1 MSNLG
6 KQPAV
11 EQYHSIDLENP
22 GDIPTHSPPT
32 SHMQYQPM
40 PDPISDSYS
49 VHSTV
54 PLNTGYKMDTIPPMP
69 EPSAARI
76 VEPSPSY
83 LPRYP
88 PNRQDSY
95 ADSNHS
101 AGASAAGTGPG
112 GFVRLKDR
120 ENEKSTRPHHPR
132 NQSWDFLSGIT
143 KDIDG
148 FDTRNAS
155 QAHLQFAE
163 GDIPKNRLVRFYTY
177 LLNLSIVTRWFLY
190 IVPVVGLLWIPGILQ
205 ITTFHTAHIWGVYL
219 KWWSIWFTV
228 CWVGWWAALAVA
240 MAMPVVLR
248 NTLGVVAVGL
258 RRYIEWLTALQRYIA
273 FFAWTLAQWIAFT
286 QLIVQ
291 NQPDLDPNDPGA
303 VARQADNAGNL
314 QLIQKILFGLMLCAA
329 ILLGE
334 KFAIQWIAYKFHER
348 SYAERIAAQKIQT
361 GCLTTLYKYS
371 SEIPGRSD
379 TLKDSQAAA
388 PSVINPKKLLRGV
401 IKGVKGVA
409 SHTTTALG
417 NVASEI
423 AGSSVLQP
431 NSPAAMV
438 ATALSSAN
446 KTRLLARRI
455 FYSFVQPGAN
465 TLVITDIAQY
475 FPDHEM
481 TEIAF
486 GMFDKDGNHDATRDE
501 VEIACLE
508 VHRER
513 LALANSMR
521 DIDSAVG
528 RLDNILMSFYFI
540 IAALVIAVT
549 LEAKLTT
556 LLTGAGSLV
565 LGLSWLIG
573 ASASEVLTSVIF
585 LFIKHPYDVGDRVDI
600 DKGSYIVKE
609 MRLLSTV
616 FIDVTRGCLV
626 QAPNAGL
633 STQFISNIQRS
644 GPMSETFVFDVAY
657 DTEFEQ
663 IEALRSRM
671 LAFVQ
676 SHRRDYQPTFDIVVS
691 GIVFSHALG
700 GLAVLLTFLEDIPGQ
715 EKMTLKADIL
725 YKSNW
730 QQGALKTKRR
740 NKWMCALKTA
750 MAELKV
756 YGPTGDPSAKPGP
769 TKYTQVPWEEVKEM
783 ERTEMPLPD
792 LSTNEP
798 RIPRG
803 EWSFTDQDAMILDRR
818 QDVFDEAD
826 DYSFMPT
833 AQTRSGQDLRQRR
846 MTRGVG
852 ETGEAIEMSRS
863 RASMPR
869 SRPLRF
875 VAVYSSDPLHNN
887 KHLPLD
893 SLIMHRRKSQVSV
906 ELPHA
911 PLSKRDDN
919 KVPTSIR
926 VDRKPPKAR
935 PSLMMVSVEIPV
947 KGSSSSKLK
956 NKVQDQNVEPTPEN
970 EDRTL
975 KRKRSIS
982 DPTNN
987 SIVDT
992 KKKGPERGQ
1001 SNKKTSVQNKPAE
1014 VVVPLPQ
1021 PRWISISTDVSY
1033 DEIMQRMQLREFL
1046 ARFQPLT
1053 KLAQVHLDT
1062 LSRISIPT
1070 RQYIPRVT
1078 LKAVLLALVDLVGAD
1093 APPKL
1098 RQGCQTALR
1107 HIRNAKGDL
1116 AITWDALS
1124 ELRETCYS
1132 ELPNPDHP
1140 PITDSGVVDD
1150 EIEDENEDQGRVTR
1164 QASRLS
1170 RVSQPSPP
1178 PKDDSLSYQLVC
1190 GGQFLLILVFL
1201 AELALQTPSVRAD
1214 IDYGLRNLSVAAH
1227 KTHTTKLAE
1236 EKSRWNDQRQ
1246 KFASVLTALQSTR
1259 SQEKEAANAQG
1270 THTRGSPTAAKIK
1283 DIKSKRKAAD
1293 ADHQRILRKL
1303 SISYN
1308 LELRAC
1314 ASRGTYL
1321 GSDQSGRQYFALAL
1335 APKSTRNENR
1345 WDYWSTF
1352 ISCWGPE
1359 ADGMDCRWYGFDDP
1373 SEIRLLAS
1381 VLEHGIG
1388 RGPSLVKDKDPLIK
1402 SLLSYAEFL
1411 DDRITIED

>member
-565 LGLSWLIG
+565 L
-573 ASASEVLTSVIF
+573 
-585 LFIKHPYDVGDRVDI
+585 DRVDI

-869 SRPLRF
+869 ARQL
-875 VAVYSSDPLHNN
+875 L
-887 KHLPLD
+887 
-893 SLIMHRRKSQVSV
+893 
-906 ELPHA
+906 HA

-1001 SNKKTSVQNKPAE
+1001 SNKKILYWTGPDGEHRHLSKISPLKLWCRFRSQGGYPSPRMCHTMRLCKGCRSVKLSHQFDRRTVLTN
-1014 VVVPLPQ
+1014 L
-1021 PRWISISTDVSY
+1021 
-1033 DEIMQRMQLREFL
+1033 QLREFL

-1170 RVSQPSPP
+1170 RASQPSPP
-1178 PKDDSLSYQLVC
+1178 PKDDSFSYQLVC
-1190 GGQFLLILVFL
+1190 GGQFLPILVFL

-1214 IDYGLRNLSVAAH
+1214 VDYGMRSLSVAAH

-1270 THTRGSPTAAKIK
+1270 TRTRGSPTAAKIK

-1314 ASRGTYL
+1314 AGRGTYL

>member
-6 KQPAV
+6 KQPDT
-11 EQYHSIDLENP
+11 EQYHSIDLQHP
-22 GDIPTHSPPT
+22 GDVPTHSPPT
-32 SHMQYQPM
+32 VHPI

-54 PLNTGYKMDTIPPMP
+54 PLTTGYRIDNAPPMP
-69 EPSAARI
+69 EPSAAHI

-83 LPRYP
+83 FPRYP
-88 PNRQDSY
+88 PNREDSY

-101 AGASAAGTGPG
+101 AGASGAGTGPG

-120 ENEKSTRPHHPR
+120 EDEKPTRPHHPR

-143 KDIDG
+143 KDIEG

-163 GDIPKNRLVRFYTY
+163 GDIPKNGLVRFYTY

-190 IVPVVGLLWIPGILQ
+190 IVPVVALLWIPGILQ
-205 ITTFHTAHIWGVYL
+205 ITTFHDSAIWSVHL

-240 MAMPVVLR
+240 MALPVVLR

-258 RRYIEWLTALQRYIA
+258 RRYIEWLKALKRYLA
-273 FFAWTLAQWIAFT
+273 LYAWSLTQWIAFT

-291 NQPDLDPNDPGA
+291 NKPNIDENDLAA
-303 VARQADNAGNL
+303 VAQQAGNTSNL
-314 QLIQKILFGLMLCAA
+314 ELIQKILFGLMLCAA

-348 SYAERIAAQKIQT
+348 SYAERIAEQKVQT
-361 GCLTTLYKYS
+361 ACLTTLYKYS

-379 TLKDSQAAA
+379 TLKDNQSNA
-388 PSVINPKKLLRGV
+388 PSAINPKKLLRGV

-438 ATALSSAN
+438 STALSSVN
-446 KTRLLARRI
+446 KTRQLARRI
-455 FYSFVQPGAN
+455 FYSFVQPGAT

-486 GMFDKDGNHDATRDE
+486 AMFDKDGNHDATRDE
-501 VEIACLE
+501 VEMACLE

-528 RLDNILMSFYFI
+528 RLDNILMSLYFI

-633 STQFISNIQRS
+633 STQFISNIRRS
-644 GPMSETFVFDVAY
+644 GAMSEAFTFDVAY

-663 IEALRSRM
+663 IEGLRSRM

-691 GIVFSHALG
+691 
-700 GLAVLLTFLEDIPGQ
+700 DIPDQ
-715 EKMTLKADIL
+715 EKMILKADIL

-740 NKWMCALKTA
+740 NKWVCALKTA
-750 MAELKV
+750 MAELKI
-756 YGPTGDPSAKPGP
+756 YGPTGNPSAKPGP

-792 LSTNEP
+792 LSATEP

-826 DYSFMPT
+826 EFNFMPM
-833 AQTRSGQDLRQRR
+833 AQTRSGQDMRQRR

-863 RASMPR
+863 RMSTPR
-869 SRPLRF
+869 
-875 VAVYSSDPLHNN
+875 AG
-887 KHLPLD
+887 
-893 SLIMHRRKSQVSV
+893 RR
-906 ELPHA
+906 
-911 PLSKRDDN
+911 
-919 KVPTSIR
+919 
-926 VDRKPPKAR
+926 
-935 PSLMMVSVEIPV
+935 
-947 KGSSSSKLK
+947 
-956 NKVQDQNVEPTPEN
+956 
-970 EDRTL
+970 
-975 KRKRSIS
+975 
-982 DPTNN
+982 
-987 SIVDT
+987 
-992 KKKGPERGQ
+992 
-1001 SNKKTSVQNKPAE
+1001 
-1014 VVVPLPQ
+1014 
-1021 PRWISISTDVSY
+1021 
-1033 DEIMQRMQLREFL
+1033 
-1046 ARFQPLT
+1046 
-1053 KLAQVHLDT
+1053 
-1062 LSRISIPT
+1062 
-1070 RQYIPRVT
+1070 
-1078 LKAVLLALVDLVGAD
+1078 
-1093 APPKL
+1093 
-1098 RQGCQTALR
+1098 
-1107 HIRNAKGDL
+1107 
-1116 AITWDALS
+1116 
-1124 ELRETCYS
+1124 
-1132 ELPNPDHP
+1132 
-1140 PITDSGVVDD
+1140 
-1150 EIEDENEDQGRVTR
+1150 
-1164 QASRLS
+1164 
-1170 RVSQPSPP
+1170 
-1178 PKDDSLSYQLVC
+1178 
-1190 GGQFLLILVFL
+1190 
-1201 AELALQTPSVRAD
+1201 
-1214 IDYGLRNLSVAAH
+1214 
-1227 KTHTTKLAE
+1227 
-1236 EKSRWNDQRQ
+1236 
-1246 KFASVLTALQSTR
+1246 
-1259 SQEKEAANAQG
+1259 
-1270 THTRGSPTAAKIK
+1270 
-1283 DIKSKRKAAD
+1283 
-1293 ADHQRILRKL
+1293 
-1303 SISYN
+1303 
-1308 LELRAC
+1308 
-1314 ASRGTYL
+1314 
-1321 GSDQSGRQYFALAL
+1321 
-1335 APKSTRNENR
+1335 
-1345 WDYWSTF
+1345 
-1352 ISCWGPE
+1352 
-1359 ADGMDCRWYGFDDP
+1359 
-1373 SEIRLLAS
+1373 
-1381 VLEHGIG
+1381 
-1388 RGPSLVKDKDPLIK
+1388 
-1402 SLLSYAEFL
+1402 
-1411 DDRITIED
+1411 

>member
-6 KQPAV
+6 KQPDM
-11 EQYHSIDLENP
+11 EQYHSIDLQHP

-32 SHMQYQPM
+32 SHMQHQPM
-40 PDPISDSYS
+40 PDPTSDSYS

-54 PLNTGYKMDTIPPMP
+54 PLNTGYRVDNAPPMP
-69 EPSAARI
+69 QPSAAHI

-101 AGASAAGTGPG
+101 AGASTAGTGPG

-120 ENEKSTRPHHPR
+120 ENEKPTRPHHPR

-148 FDTRNAS
+148 YDSRNAT

-190 IVPVVGLLWIPGILQ
+190 IVPVAALLWIPGILQ
-205 ITTFHTAHIWGVYL
+205 ITTFHDAHIWSVHL

-240 MAMPVVLR
+240 MALPIVLR

-258 RRYIEWLTALQRYIA
+258 RRYIEWLTALQRYLA
-273 FFAWTLAQWIAFT
+273 FFAWTLTQWIAFT
-286 QLIVQ
+286 QLIDQ
-291 NQPDLDPNDPGA
+291 NQPDIDPNDLAA
-303 VARQADNAGNL
+303 VARQANNDSTLG
-314 QLIQKILFGLMLCAA
+314 LIQKILFGLMLCAA

-348 SYAERIAAQKIQT
+348 SYAERIAEQKIQT
-361 GCLTTLYKYS
+361 ACLTTLYKHS

-379 TLKDSQAAA
+379 TLKDNQSAG

-438 ATALSSAN
+438 STALSSAN
-446 KTRLLARRI
+446 KTRQLARRI

-465 TLVITDIAQY
+465 SLVITDIAQY

-501 VEIACLE
+501 VELACLE

-528 RLDNILMSFYFI
+528 RLDNILMSLYFI

-600 DKGSYIVKE
+600 DKGSFIVKE

-616 FIDVTRGCLV
+616 FIDTTRGCLV
-626 QAPNAGL
+626 QAPNASL
-633 STQFISNIQRS
+633 STQFIANIRRS
-644 GPMSETFVFDVAY
+644 GAMSETFVFDVAY

-691 GIVFSHALG
+691 
-700 GLAVLLTFLEDIPGQ
+700 DIPDQG
-715 EKMTLKADIL
+715 KMILKADIL

-740 NKWMCALKTA
+740 NKWVCALKTA
-750 MAELKV
+750 MAEVKI

-769 TKYTQVPWEEVKEM
+769 AKYTQVPWEEVKEM
-783 ERTEMPLPD
+783 ERTQMPLPD
-792 LSTNEP
+792 LSNAEP

-803 EWSFTDQDAMILDRR
+803 EWSFTDQDALILDRR

-826 DYSFMPT
+826 EFNFMPM
-833 AQTRSGQDLRQRR
+833 AQTRSGQDIRQRR

-852 ETGEAIEMSRS
+852 ETGEAIEMYRS
-863 RASMPR
+863 RTTTPGA
-869 SRPLRF
+869 
-875 VAVYSSDPLHNN
+875 
-887 KHLPLD
+887 
-893 SLIMHRRKSQVSV
+893 RR
-906 ELPHA
+906 
-911 PLSKRDDN
+911 
-919 KVPTSIR
+919 
-926 VDRKPPKAR
+926 
-935 PSLMMVSVEIPV
+935 
-947 KGSSSSKLK
+947 
-956 NKVQDQNVEPTPEN
+956 
-970 EDRTL
+970 
-975 KRKRSIS
+975 
-982 DPTNN
+982 
-987 SIVDT
+987 
-992 KKKGPERGQ
+992 
-1001 SNKKTSVQNKPAE
+1001 
-1014 VVVPLPQ
+1014 
-1021 PRWISISTDVSY
+1021 
-1033 DEIMQRMQLREFL
+1033 
-1046 ARFQPLT
+1046 
-1053 KLAQVHLDT
+1053 
-1062 LSRISIPT
+1062 
-1070 RQYIPRVT
+1070 
-1078 LKAVLLALVDLVGAD
+1078 
-1093 APPKL
+1093 
-1098 RQGCQTALR
+1098 
-1107 HIRNAKGDL
+1107 
-1116 AITWDALS
+1116 
-1124 ELRETCYS
+1124 
-1132 ELPNPDHP
+1132 
-1140 PITDSGVVDD
+1140 
-1150 EIEDENEDQGRVTR
+1150 
-1164 QASRLS
+1164 
-1170 RVSQPSPP
+1170 
-1178 PKDDSLSYQLVC
+1178 
-1190 GGQFLLILVFL
+1190 
-1201 AELALQTPSVRAD
+1201 
-1214 IDYGLRNLSVAAH
+1214 
-1227 KTHTTKLAE
+1227 
-1236 EKSRWNDQRQ
+1236 
-1246 KFASVLTALQSTR
+1246 
-1259 SQEKEAANAQG
+1259 
-1270 THTRGSPTAAKIK
+1270 
-1283 DIKSKRKAAD
+1283 
-1293 ADHQRILRKL
+1293 
-1303 SISYN
+1303 
-1308 LELRAC
+1308 
-1314 ASRGTYL
+1314 
-1321 GSDQSGRQYFALAL
+1321 
-1335 APKSTRNENR
+1335 
-1345 WDYWSTF
+1345 
-1352 ISCWGPE
+1352 
-1359 ADGMDCRWYGFDDP
+1359 
-1373 SEIRLLAS
+1373 
-1381 VLEHGIG
+1381 
-1388 RGPSLVKDKDPLIK
+1388 
-1402 SLLSYAEFL
+1402 
-1411 DDRITIED
+1411 

>member
-22 GDIPTHSPPT
+22 GDIPTTHHPPVT
-32 SHMQYQPM
+32 C
-40 PDPISDSYS
+40 I
-49 VHSTV
+49 

-501 VEIACLE
+501 
-508 VHRER
+508 
-513 LALANSMR
+513 
-521 DIDSAVG
+521 
-528 RLDNILMSFYFI
+528 
-540 IAALVIAVT
+540 
-549 LEAKLTT
+549 EAKLTT

-826 DYSFMPT
+826 DYSFMPA

-869 SRPLRF
+869 ARPLRF

-906 ELPHA
+906 ELLHA

-1170 RVSQPSPP
+1170 RASQPSPP
-1178 PKDDSLSYQLVC
+1178 PKDDSFSYQLVC
-1190 GGQFLLILVFL
+1190 GGQFLPILVFL

-1214 IDYGLRNLSVAAH
+1214 VDYV
-1227 KTHTTKLAE
+1227 AE

-1270 THTRGSPTAAKIK
+1270 TRTRGSPTAAKIK

-1314 ASRGTYL
+1314 AGRGIYL

-1388 RGPSLVKDKDPLIK
+1388 GPESRKGQR
-1402 SLLSYAEFL
+1402 SSYQ
-1411 DDRITIED
+1411 ITA